1 MIQGQLLNF
10 GKFFPVN
17 RIIYSSLCALMPPK
31 ENCAMYSAWLVYVC
45 ACIPLYVCVSHIC
58 FNNIAALCLK
68 MAAPPAVALPGAKC
82 GENPKKKKAIAI
94 FQEQRCYS
102 GSRHLPK
109 IAILR
114 PGCAIYRRYLFCF
127 APSIFDA
134 EYNFVNKVWFQPTN
148 ANTERDASNKHLD
161 WTD

>member
-1 MIQGQLLNF
+1 MCVCASIWFWVKCSISASFSWWIMLFTARCLYFLPPKVNCAICSPQLVYVCVCLHLILGQMLNF

-17 RIIYSSLCALMPPK
+17 RVIYSSLCALMPPK

-94 FQEQRCYS
+94 FQ
-102 GSRHLPK
+102 K
-109 IAILR
+109 
-114 PGCAIYRRYLFCF
+114 
-127 APSIFDA
+127 
-134 EYNFVNKVWFQPTN
+134 
-148 ANTERDASNKHLD
+148 
-161 WTD
+161 

>member
-1 MIQGQLLNF
+1 MPNF

-17 RIIYSSLCALMPPK
+17 PVIYSSLCAFMPPK
-31 ENCAMYSAWLVYVC
+31 VNCAIYSAWLVYVC

-94 FQEQRCYS
+94 YQ
-102 GSRHLPK
+102 K
-109 IAILR
+109 
-114 PGCAIYRRYLFCF
+114 
-127 APSIFDA
+127 
-134 EYNFVNKVWFQPTN
+134 
-148 ANTERDASNKHLD
+148 
-161 WTD
+161 